1 MNLADRGRWEV
12 GEEEGRGRLEVVGE
26 LTRSEGAVAGP
37 PWQPGPRCGQ
47 LALPGRLGDP
57 APEPDGGAGERA
69 SGGVAAE
76 RAAGHPLTQ
85 ALCFTE
91 GETGARK
98 GAATGPRSHRS
109 W

>member
-1 MNLADRGRWEV
+1 MNSAERGRWEV
-12 GEEEGRGRLEVVGE
+12 GEEAGQGRLEVVGE
-26 LTRSEGAVAGP
+26 PARSEGAVAGP

-57 APEPDGGAGERA
+57 VSERDGGAGERA

-76 RAAGHPLTQ
+76 RAAGRPLTQ

-91 GETGARK
+91 GETGAWRR
-98 GAATGPRSHRS
+98 AETGPRSHRS